1 VFFELRFQSMK
12 KHSLV
17 LVTVDCLRADHVG
30 FLGYSRP
37 VTPALDALA
46 QNSVVFSDAIVA
58 GAPTYFSFPAIMAS
72 RYPLALGRDILGIA
86 PHEVTLATSLRDAGY
101 TTAAFLAG
109 NPYLSPHFGYEQ
121 GFATFRDFLES
132 GSADTSASGAVPA
145 TNFLSDFN
153 RRIQADS
160 RRTGLTGA
168 AYDALYFWYC
178 QWRLRR
184 ENVSMDSL
192 RRYPPADVLVDEACS
207 WLSGLR
213 EQPFFLWMHLMD
225 PHHPYYPPAQA
236 LSSLGK
242 SDITPRQARF
252 LNSFWNR
259 GDIGA
264 RRLERHRDEIIA
276 LYDAGIFWVDKQI
289 SRLVQAL
296 QQFQRWDETVFAVT
310 ADHGEEFLEHGKRYH
325 SPTSLPEQLIHVPL
339 LLRSPEVSG
348 MRLSQGPFSLIHLA
362 PTLLDA
368 VGVAVPDNF
377 QGRSHWKEISA
388 GNLLSEPAIVECVAS
403 NNPFQTGDRMR
414 PRLMAVRDATYKLV
428 INFNGNFNGITDSF
442 YDLKNDP
449 GEHSPLPDGVSRE
462 ERARLLQVARA
473 HLQST
478 QRNRNVELRLLAH
491 LREIQQSPAKN
502 HSEPISALPPTGSC

>member
-1 VFFELRFQSMK
+1 MK
-12 KHSLV
+12 KRSLV

-37 VTPALDALA
+37 VTPGLDALA
-46 QNSVVFSDAIVA
+46 QNSVVFSEAIVA

-101 TTAAFLAG
+101 STAAFTAS

-121 GFATFRDFLES
+121 GFGKFRDFLEP
-132 GSADTSASGAVPA
+132 GSADKSMSGVAPASS
-145 TNFLSDFN
+145 FLSDFN

-168 AYDALYFWYC
+168 AYDAFYFWYC

-184 ENVSMDSL
+184 EDVSMDSL
-192 RRYPPADVLVDEACS
+192 RRYPAADVLVDEACS

-213 EQPFFLWMHLMD
+213 DQPFFLWLHLMD
-225 PHHPYYPPAQA
+225 PHHPYYPPAEA

-242 SDITPRQARF
+242 SEITPRRAQF

-264 RRLERHRDEIIA
+264 SKLERHRDEIIS

-296 QQFQRWDETVFAVT
+296 QKFQRWDETVFAVT
-310 ADHGEEFLEHGKRYH
+310 ADHGEEFLEHGRRYH
-325 SPTSLPEQLIHVPL
+325 SPTSLPEELIHVPL

-348 MRLSQGPFSLIHLA
+348 MRLSRGPFSLIHLA

-368 VGVAVPDNF
+368 AGVAIPDSF
-377 QGRSHWKEISA
+377 QGRSYWKEISA

-403 NNPFQTGDRMR
+403 NNPFQTSDRMR
-414 PRLMAVRDATYKLV
+414 PRLMAVREATYKLV
-428 INFNGNFNGITDSF
+428 IDFNQNFHGITDSF

-449 GEHSPLPDGVSRE
+449 GEHSPLAAGVLPE
-462 ERARLLQVARA
+462 ARVQLFKIARA
-473 HLQST
+473 HLQQT
-478 QRNRNVELRLLAH
+478 QRIRNVELRLLAQ
-491 LREIQQSPAKN
+491 LRAIQQSPAKN
-502 HSEPISALPPTGSC
+502 QSEPAPALPPTGSC